1 MQLYPN
7 QIYHVYNRGNQRQRI
22 FFTRDNYLFFLQKVR
37 QYWLP
42 CCDILCYC
50 LMPNHFHFL
59 IRTHEKTVLPYGNQ
73 EGPVRWTQFSRST
86 QQILTRYTR
95 ALQKQEHFTGSLFT
109 QNTKAKRVSS
119 EWSWEDYTLWCFLYI
134 LQNPQK
140 AGLVVRPEDWEFS
153 AYRDFVGLRSGTLC
167 NIALAMEL
175 LGLEQK
181 ELGGLLEKEL
191 ATEVVKKL
199 W

>member
-1 MQLYPN
+1 M
-7 QIYHVYNRGNQRQRI
+7 
-22 FFTRDNYLFFLQKVR
+22 
-37 QYWLP
+37 
-42 CCDILCYC
+42 
-50 LMPNHFHFL
+50 
-59 IRTHEKTVLPYGNQ
+59 
-73 EGPVRWTQFSRST
+73 
-86 QQILTRYTR
+86 
-95 ALQKQEHFTGSLFT
+95 
-109 QNTKAKRVSS
+109 
-119 EWSWEDYTLWCFLYI
+119 WCFLYI